1 MSRRSLAAMIL
12 PALALGGALFTTWSI
27 MGQPGAPART
37 PPPSA
42 PVSNPY
48 AAAVAG
54 LGEVEPASETVAIGT
69 DLSGLVAAVHVRPGD
84 TVAAGAPL
92 FSLDDRRLR
101 AALAEA
107 VATLAATVA
116 DRAEAGAALASARA
130 ERDRAAA
137 DAARYRDLARSDI
150 AASRQRIE
158 TAVADSRKAEAQIG
172 LAEARIAAAEAAI
185 ARAAA
190 QRDRAAVDL
199 DKTVL
204 RAPFAGTVLRV
215 NVRPGEFAQGPAG
228 SEPLVLFGLI
238 DPLHVRVQVDET
250 DAHRLTAAAEA
261 RGFLRGDGSRSA
273 PLAFVRA
280 EPLARAKRFLNNAP
294 GERVDTRVVEV
305 IYRLEPGALPITV
318 GQMLDVFIAAEPRG
332 TAAAAFAPPFAT
344 QAAAPMS
351 R

>member
-1 MSRRSLAAMIL
+1 MSKRSLSALIL
-12 PALALGGALFTTWSI
+12 PTLALGGALFTTWSI
-27 MGQPGAPART
+27 MGQPGAPERT
-37 PPPSA
+37 APPSV

-54 LGEVEPASETVAIGT
+54 LGEIEPASETVAIGT
-69 DLSGLVAAVHVRPGD
+69 DLSGLVSAVHVRPGD
-84 TVAAGAPL
+84 ALAQGAPL

-107 VATLAATVA
+107 VASLAATVA
-116 DRAEAGAALASARA
+116 DRAEAEASLAAAWA

-137 DAARYRDLARSDI
+137 DAARYRSLARTDI

-158 TAVADSRKAEAQIG
+158 TAVADSRKAEAQIR
-172 LAEARIAAAEAAI
+172 LAEARIASAEAAT

-215 NVRPGEFAQGPAG
+215 NVRPGEYAQGAAL
-228 SEPLVLFGLI
+228 SDPLVVFGAI

-250 DAHRLTAAAEA
+250 DAHRLMSTATA

-273 PLAFVRA
+273 PLDFVRI
-280 EPLARAKRFLNNAP
+280 EPLARAKRFLSNAP

-305 IYRLEPGALPITV
+305 IYRLDPGALPVTV
-318 GQMLDVFIAAEPRG
+318 GQMLDVFIAAEPR
-332 TAAAAFAPPFAT
+332 AVV
-344 QAAAPMS
+344 QASA